1 MSVCVCVRVS
11 ERRESIAEELGQQ
24 LQEHIWKRG
33 RGQTRRGQARGRGGL
48 PPISPPSQLQGRE
61 PGQPAVTCPM
71 LMNPYLLAMRLA
83 SGKPPAILTAQWL
96 V

>member
-1 MSVCVCVRVS
+1 MT
-11 ERRESIAEELGQQ
+11 
-24 LQEHIWKRG
+24 KRG
-33 RGQTRRGQARGRGGL
+33 LARGRGGL
-48 PPISPPSQLQGRE
+48 PRPPPSQLQGRE
-61 PGQPAVTCPM
+61 PGQPVITCPM